1 MGVEAEAQKRLD
13 DLRVDM
19 NARFADVFAVL
30 NANLTVINGR
40 FDDVHARIG
49 SVEGRLGSVEGRLGS
64 LESRII
70 VLETKLD
77 AGFAE
82 VRQRLDGMPTAS
94 SMNRWFVFASI
105 LSTILTGGLVT
116 VMGVLMSRL
125 S

>member
-1 MGVEAEAQKRLD
+1 MEAETQKRLD
-13 DLRVDM
+13 DLRADM

-30 NANLTVINGR
+30 NANLTTINGR

-49 SVEGRLGSVEGRLGS
+49 SMESRLGSVE
-64 LESRII
+64 SRIT

-77 AGFAE
+77 VGFAE

-105 LSTILTGGLVT
+105 LSTVLTGTLIT
-116 VMGVLMSRL
+116 VMGVLISRL